1 MRHDTKP
8 FELLKLIRDGVLTN
22 SLMLTVIA
30 NSSTIRYY
38 RHYLDG
44 LSEVGLITV
53 SDKEEITPT
62 AKLDTFLSALDLSLT
77 QLANLR
83 ADSVVC
89 SPAFGSPSAPA
100 TQAEI
105 FVVMPFSCELQP
117 IYTDHM
123 KTVAEK
129 LNRSIARADDFFT
142 AGSVISDIWDGINAA
157 KIVLAD
163 CSGRN
168 PNVFY
173 EIGMAHTLGKPVILT
188 AQKKDDIPFDV
199 QHIRAILYDFTPR
212 GMQDYEENLFATLDL
227 ELNRRR
233 SSLEDRFRLMLS
245 PQNEDG

>member
-1 MRHDTKP
+1 
-8 FELLKLIRDGVLTN
+8 
-22 SLMLTVIA
+22 
-30 NSSTIRYY
+30 
-38 RHYLDG
+38 
-44 LSEVGLITV
+44 
-53 SDKEEITPT
+53 
-62 AKLDTFLSALDLSLT
+62 
-77 QLANLR
+77 
-83 ADSVVC
+83 
-89 SPAFGSPSAPA
+89 
-100 TQAEI
+100 
-105 FVVMPFSCELQP
+105 
-117 IYTDHM
+117 M